1 MRSGFISLIEYI
13 FPPRCV
19 FCNEILKTGAPIYIC
34 EKCADKIGYYNNCI
48 NYLSL
53 PKDLKI
59 YCDGMICVGRYSE
72 NLKDSLRRFKFSNK
86 PSYYRAFGML
96 LALKVQNTI
105 QLDNIDLIIPVPL
118 HKNRQKQR
126 GYNQA
131 ELVAKYASKQ
141 LKVPFAENIL
151 IKTSESKNQS
161 VLSRNERFFNLE
173 GLFYVNNAETIIN
186 KNILLIDDIITT
198 GSTVNQCSKALKQAG
213 ASTIIAAVIATTRNY

>member
-19 FCNEILKTGAPIYIC
+19 FCNEILKAGAPIYIC

-48 NYLSL
+48 NHLNL
-53 PKDLKI
+53 PKDFKT
-59 YCDGMICVGRYSE
+59 YCDGMICVGKYSE
-72 NLKDSLRRFKFSNK
+72 SLKESLRRFKFSNK

-105 QLDNIDLIIPVPL
+105 QLDNIDLIISVPL

-141 LKVPFAENIL
+141 LKVPFAENVLLKI
-151 IKTSESKNQS
+151 SESKSQS
-161 VLSRNERFFNLE
+161 ILSRNERFFNLE
-173 GLFYVNNAETIIN
+173 GLFYVNNAETITN

-198 GSTVNQCSKALKQAG
+198 GSTINQCSKVLKQAG
-213 ASTIIAAVIATTRNY
+213 ARSIIAGVIATTRNY